1 MDEFK
6 LRELKDLRDTI
17 IKRHIILM
25 ILSFLISIA
34 VTISFFILK
43 KHLFANLEN
52 GITLL
57 KKIQYNDILLKL

>member
-6 LRELKDLRDTI
+6 LRELKDLRDII

-25 ILSFLISIA
+25 ILSFIISIT

-43 KHLFANLEN
+43 KQTNPFLFFLS
-52 GITLL
+52 IFLCH
-57 KKIQYNDILLKL
+57 IPVYFHFC